1 MKSLV
6 RLGAI
11 VVLLACIAGAT
22 TASAA
27 NPRSLPTAT
36 GVRALLTQYINDL
49 FSGKAQA
56 ACALFTPKGQREVA
70 AHADA
75 KTCEQVIEFAHVF
88 LAGSATRRAAARKWV
103 TTVKITLHGSTG
115 SVPNENGPGRQAL
128 LYTSKLWY
136 FN

>member
-11 VVLLACIAGAT
+11 VVLLAYTASAT

-36 GVRALLTQYINDL
+36 GVRALLTLYIDDL
-49 FSGKAQA
+49 ISGKAQA
-56 ACALFTPKGQREVA
+56 ACALFTPKGQRQTAEN
-70 AHADA
+70 AHA
-75 KTCEQVIEFAHVF
+75 KSCETVIEFAHVF

-103 TTVKITLHGSTG
+103 TTVKITLRGSTG

-128 LYTSKLWY
+128 LYTGNLWY
-136 FN
+136 IN